1 MKIDYPPII
10 RRADNQIRVCL
21 SMHIILS
28 SETDARTWTDAR
40 SETDARVWIFS
51 VPALHCVQ
59 LSSAWLPDPTP
70 GL

>member
-1 MKIDYPPII
+1 MRASGGCLEIAADII
-10 RRADNQIRVCL
+10 GVADNRKFC
-21 SMHIILS
+21 
-28 SETDARTWTDAR
+28 
-40 SETDARVWIFS
+40 